1 MITELTVE
9 HLALLTALER
19 QAQSGTT
26 DSQMLEALGSRDSC
40 VLGRWQREQLQGYAI
55 VARLPF
61 EAELQAIGV
70 LPEWRRSGVGFAL
83 MEAVLATAQGWSS
96 ERLLLEVRVGNLSAI
111 QLYQRCGLS
120 EDGRRKGYYPAQDPS
135 FAQGCSSAQGSSIAQ
150 GSSFA
155 QGCPAA
161 KGATGREDALLMSLV
176 L

>member
-19 QAQSGTT
+19 QTQSGTS
-26 DSQMLEALGSRDSC
+26 DSQMLEALGSRDAC
-40 VLGRWQREQLQGYAI
+40 VLGRWQEESLQGYAI

-111 QLYQRCGLS
+111 ELYRRTGFS
-120 EDGRRKGYYPAQDPS
+120 EDGRRKGYYPPLPSQD
-135 FAQGCSSAQGSSIAQ
+135 SS
-150 GSSFA
+150 
-155 QGCPAA
+155 
-161 KGATGREDALLMSLV
+161 GREAALLMSQGL
-176 L
+176 